1 MGTDRAMSAHS
12 SRSTPRRAA
21 AIAADEFN
29 AAIAAYDA
37 SNTSIAA
44 ADALMRLSRVGP
56 EWVPRSNALDVP
68 HTIPEWRPAPPTPS
82 VLHNSEEDV
91 KNQYPE
97 APPLVNVANRGRRWN
112 SVTPGKR
119 KAAHIAQFLMDRFGE
134 KSFMATE
141 MWTLMPFIR
150 EPPGWF
156 PEHLPVGWTTH
167 IDDVGR
173 RYYYHL
179 ETRTSQWGV
188 PQNSDNDVPPP
199 EPPSTPPPA
208 AAPNVAPNAPLRP
221 TRRSRRIAS
230 IGPEH
235 NYTV

>member
-1 MGTDRAMSAHS
+1 MSANS

-21 AIAADEFN
+21 AIAADAFN

-37 SNTSIAA
+37 DNTRIAA
-44 ADALMRLSRVGP
+44 ADALTRLSRVGP
-56 EWVPRSNALDVP
+56 EWVPPSSAVGY
-68 HTIPEWRPAPPTPS
+68 TIPEWRPAPPTPS

-91 KNQYPE
+91 RSQYQE

-119 KAAHIAQFLMDRFGE
+119 KAAHITQYLMDRFGE
-134 KSFMATE
+134 KSFIATE
-141 MWTLMPFIR
+141 MWSLMPFIR

-156 PEHLPVGWTTH
+156 PEHLPVGWTAH

-173 RYYYHL
+173 QYYYNL

-188 PQNSDNDVPPP
+188 PQKSDNDVPPP
-199 EPPSTPPPA
+199 PPPPPPSTPPHTTV
-208 AAPNVAPNAPLRP
+208 PNVAPNAPLRP
-221 TRRSRRIAS
+221 TRRSRRVAS
-230 IGPEH
+230 QGPEH
-235 NYTV
+235 NFTV